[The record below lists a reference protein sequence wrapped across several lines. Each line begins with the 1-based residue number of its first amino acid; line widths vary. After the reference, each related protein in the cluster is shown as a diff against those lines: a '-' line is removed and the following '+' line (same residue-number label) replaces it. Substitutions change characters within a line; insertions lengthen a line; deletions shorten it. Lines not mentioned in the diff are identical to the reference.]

1 MIAVPFL
8 PTGVVERLRLTIRS
22 MDRQGQNPLARE
34 NDFFMELCEQL
45 NEEYD
50 LSPLLVQGLVAD
62 IWLEVTTAQI

>member
-1 MIAVPFL
+1 
-8 PTGVVERLRLTIRS
+8 